1 MIDEDLKT
9 YDGVDFS
16 GLFDIDSTPSNTI
29 IEQWERTLMGL
40 CSSPF
45 TYTHNF
51 GLSEDFI
58 SGDHLYPANTLG
70 WDKVVLNLL
79 VDRGYNPTKPWFYR
93 FNSVTGYMASFFTT
107 YIDDIITGYYR
118 KKFGRDTSLQL
129 AAGVNY
135 LVQQDEYHK

>member
-1 MIDEDLKT
+1 MD
-9 YDGVDFS
+9 VS

-93 FNSVTGYMASFFTT
+93 FNSVTSQMASFFTK
-107 YIDDIITGYYR
+107 YIDDIR
-118 KKFGRDTSLQL
+118 KVYNSNKSC
-129 AAGVNY
+129 
-135 LVQQDEYHK
+135 